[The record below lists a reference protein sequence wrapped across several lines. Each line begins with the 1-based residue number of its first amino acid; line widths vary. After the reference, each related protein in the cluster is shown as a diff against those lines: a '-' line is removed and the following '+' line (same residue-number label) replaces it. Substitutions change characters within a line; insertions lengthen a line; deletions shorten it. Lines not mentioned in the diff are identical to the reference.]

1 MWVSKYPPLAAGTL
15 TKIEKKKEK
24 CWDKLNGR
32 EAQKNPKWISMKG
45 RENEKV
51 NNSAII
57 LGKGTA
63 EVQCNG
69 LWLCPLQKHHMDQ
82 PEGYESN

>member
-1 MWVSKYPPLAAGTL
+1 MGKSAGMNL
-15 TKIEKKKEK
+15 VEEK
-24 CWDKLNGR
+24 CK
-32 EAQKNPKWISMKG
+32 KNSKWMRIKG

-57 LGKGTA
+57 LSKGTA

-69 LWLCPLQKHHMDQ
+69 LVPHRNIIWI
-82 PEGYESN
+82 Y